1 MLQTMG
7 QLNAC
12 VGKHSQCSQ
21 QGMNVHKHKR
31 FLGNELASHHL

>member
-12 VGKHSQCSQ
+12 VGKHSQCS